1 MASTK
6 TLHTSHT
13 GAQYGSH
20 GGVLF
25 MNTTETK
32 NECTGEWDFHN
43 AALRTTRIGDTDTT
57 YTQYD
62 GDASTGAT
70 NPEIKT
76 VLDGQTVYWVR
87 KTSVASYLTSWNNYQ
102 VPAKDLCELYGI
114 SEGDTRTPFEIEFT
128 SVGGVGQSDRCLVK
142 FNADGSSC
150 YKFWQDGMIECARG
164 IGFGRSVDSND
175 NPQFQNGLRWD
186 PSSATGQCNMTNQ
199 HVP

>member
-1 MASTK
+1 
-6 TLHTSHT
+6 
-13 GAQYGSH
+13 
-20 GGVLF
+20 

-87 KTSVASYLTSWNNYQ
+87 KTSVASYLTSFVNNYQ
-102 VPAKDLCELYGI
+102 VDLSKTFVHYAGI
-114 SEGDTRTPFEIEFT
+114 SASDTRTPFEIEFT
-128 SVGGVGQSDRCLVK
+128 SVGGVGQSDRCLAK

-150 YKFWQDGMIECARG
+150 YKFWQDGMIE
-164 IGFGRSVDSND
+164 
-175 NPQFQNGLRWD
+175 
-186 PSSATGQCNMTNQ
+186 
-199 HVP
+199 